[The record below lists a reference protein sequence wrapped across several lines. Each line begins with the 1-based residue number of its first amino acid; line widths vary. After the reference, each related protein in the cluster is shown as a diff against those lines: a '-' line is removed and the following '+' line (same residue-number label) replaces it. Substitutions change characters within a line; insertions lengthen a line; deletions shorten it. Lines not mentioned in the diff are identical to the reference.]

1 MLPKEYL
8 GSFDMVVVDLS
19 ETAMSLTVRDKL
31 DVIEALNEMLS
42 SDAFIDI
49 KKLRNVRR
57 KWVHVQYNNCFF
69 IKQSYMYFIP
79 SCVSFFSLAYSDG
92 LKMDSSSTKHTRQID
107 HISLPKPLP

>member
-1 MLPKEYL
+1 MSQGRIPAQQIIRILEPRRTFDNDKVELWFWDATKSLVMLPKEYL

-57 KWVHVQYNNCFF
+57 KWVHVQYNNCF
-69 IKQSYMYFIP
+69 
-79 SCVSFFSLAYSDG
+79 
-92 LKMDSSSTKHTRQID
+92 
-107 HISLPKPLP
+107 